1 MIVTASWGSCVCEQ
15 VYTLRIAYRQDSALY
30 KLIWGVL
37 LYVCV
42 AKQKTVMPMQWSKV
56 WYCAVWHCKVYL
68 CYNRQ
73 TGRQWHPCS
82 GVRCDIVRC
91 DIVRYVCVTTGKPED
106 SDAHAVEQGSQCRVH
121 HRHSLAAAQRW
132 IHHQK
137 PGCESGDGWSCSGSD
152 CTPLFLLFSLSG
164 GWGVVASHTH
174 VGDFHLWCCDL
185 AFTLMCHLCLADR

>member
-1 MIVTASWGSCVCEQ
+1 MRYAVI
-15 VYTLRIAYRQDSALY
+15 R
-30 KLIWGVL
+30 
-37 LYVCV
+37 YVCV

-82 GVRCDIVRC
+82 GVRY

-121 HRHSLAAAQRW
+121 QRHSLAAAQRW

-137 PGCESGDGWSCSGSD
+137 HGCESGDGWSCSVSD
-152 CTPLFLLFSLSG
+152 CTPLVLLFSLSG
-164 GWGVVASHTH
+164 VGGCGFTHSCGRLSLVV
-174 VGDFHLWCCDL
+174 
-185 AFTLMCHLCLADR
+185 LCLGFYLDVPFVLGWSLNIKNWDACLTGVWNLIVVLLWQRS